1 MNTSTYILPVLM
13 SGILFS
19 IQTMANDSVVSQLD
33 RAQQCTLILERLDRL
48 SCFDQVMDTPALL
61 SSSTM
66 NDDKPQAW
74 YTAFATA
81 LKAQP
86 INVIEQGDKEN
97 GDAWLTLSV
106 PQTQEQPSPVLMM
119 SCINNISRIELALPV
134 PLEDARINVSVAYG
148 PKQYWRSDDVGVL
161 FSSARGLPAISMMKA
176 MTKNSRLIL
185 RSNSPQIDGL
195 QFDAGQLSKALVPLR
210 QRCGW

>member
-1 MNTSTYILPVLM
+1 MNTSTYILTVLM

-33 RAQQCTLILERLDRL
+33 RAQQCTLILERLERL
-48 SCFDQVMDTPALL
+48 SCFDQVMGTPTLL
-61 SSSTM
+61 PSSTM

-74 YTAFATA
+74 YTAFSTA

-106 PQTQEQPSPVLMM
+106 PQTHEQLSPVLMM

-134 PLEDARINVSVAYG
+134 PLEDARIKVSVAYG